1 MWLPGN
7 GPWDSRC
14 ERGRDGD
21 AERDKERP
29 IKRGKRPRGARL
41 WVPGRPWG
49 PRCAPCLP
57 TALLTT
63 RRGPQAA
70 SGPAAASPHP
80 HRRSPTCR
88 WRPQSAHPAL
98 SGSVTWAG
106 QGSGLQPPALP
117 APPPAPRGT
126 PVPEEAHLLAAEPC
140 HPGVGARGAQQ
151 APRALRLIKHGEPR
165 IPGADLHC
173 RATGQPP
180 GSPTRQSPPRLVSL
194 LGGLALNPCRPDQRA
209 RGPPSFVTASGQVQS
224 KIRGPGTS
232 CPARNQGTFSCLV
245 DS

>member
-117 APPPAPRGT
+117 APPPPPGAPQYLRKPISSQLSPAT
-126 PVPEEAHLLAAEPC
+126 LALEREEHSRRHVPSVSSNTVSRESPGPTCTAGRQDNRLGHLPA
-140 HPGVGARGAQQ
+140 
-151 APRALRLIKHGEPR
+151 RALP
-165 IPGADLHC
+165 AW
-173 RATGQPP
+173 
-180 GSPTRQSPPRLVSL
+180 SPS
-194 LGGLALNPCRPDQRA
+194 
-209 RGPPSFVTASGQVQS
+209 SGV
-224 KIRGPGTS
+224 
-232 CPARNQGTFSCLV
+232 
-245 DS
+245 

>member
-1 MWLPGN
+1 METQ
-7 GPWDSRC
+7 R
-14 ERGRDGD
+14 ET
-21 AERDKERP
+21 
-29 IKRGKRPRGARL
+29 KRGQLRG
-41 WVPGRPWG
+41 V
-49 PRCAPCLP
+49 
-57 TALLTT
+57 
-63 RRGPQAA
+63 RGPGEHGCGCPEAL
-70 SGPAAASPHP
+70 GPAV
-80 HRRSPTCR
+80 C
-88 WRPQSAHPAL
+88 
-98 SGSVTWAG
+98 
-106 QGSGLQPPALP
+106 ALP
-117 APPPAPRGT
+117 AHCPPHHTERTSSSLRACGSLPSSTQKKPDVPLAPAVRTSSSEWVSDLGGAGVRPAAPRPPGPPPAAPRGT

-209 RGPPSFVTASGQVQS
+209 RGPPTFVTASGQVQS